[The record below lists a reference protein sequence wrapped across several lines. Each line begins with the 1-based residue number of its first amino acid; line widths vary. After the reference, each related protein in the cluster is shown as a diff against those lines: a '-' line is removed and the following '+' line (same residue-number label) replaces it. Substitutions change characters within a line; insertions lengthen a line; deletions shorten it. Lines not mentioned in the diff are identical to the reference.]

1 MKHQQQTKKLN
12 KQQTVRLSK
21 ALPSLFFM
29 SYASE
34 VRAEPCRLT
43 TIYIS
48 NFNNF
53 AHNKPNEQ
61 ANSDIRVVFS
71 RIWYIWHTVQKLFFT
86 FEVLINIFFYWK
98 DKINKIGNLFPNSTI
113 LAGIRIWKCQV
124 LRRGENRKMA
134 LELKA
139 LNSGHNQW
147 WEANVLTTA
156 PPILPV
162 QYHCTENIIQNNITS
177 ASPIGLLR
185 VLALDALVEKK
196 ISWLKHIIYK
206 TMIISSH
213 NNNFS

>member
-1 MKHQQQTKKLN
+1 MKHQQQTKKLK
-12 KQQTVRLSK
+12 KQQTVKLSK

-29 SYASE
+29 SFSSE

-113 LAGIRIWKCQV
+113 LAGIRIWNCQV

-177 ASPIGLLR
+177 ASPIGLLG

-196 ISWLKHIIYK
+196 NILIKTYHIQNYDD
-206 TMIISSH
+206 MLDY
-213 NNNFS
+213 